1 MIEGSPPFSTKQ
13 EIEVPKAYVQNER
26 PPFRVSAK
34 LYAHGLRE

>member
-26 PPFRVSAK
+26 PPFQASAK